1 MKKYIVLLALL
12 LAGIFSSHAQQM
24 VSVTPGSITVPQQG
38 GTYTLKVD
46 YAPSP
51 DSLFDWRMVRYTAP
65 YSDIQVS
72 DNGNLTVRVTFPAN
86 TGYDAPI
93 G

>member
-12 LAGIFSSHAQQM
+12 LAGTFTSHAQQL

-51 DSLFDWRMVRYTAP
+51 DSLFDWRMTR
-65 YSDIQVS
+65 
-72 DNGNLTVRVTFPAN
+72 
-86 TGYDAPI
+86 
-93 G
+93 